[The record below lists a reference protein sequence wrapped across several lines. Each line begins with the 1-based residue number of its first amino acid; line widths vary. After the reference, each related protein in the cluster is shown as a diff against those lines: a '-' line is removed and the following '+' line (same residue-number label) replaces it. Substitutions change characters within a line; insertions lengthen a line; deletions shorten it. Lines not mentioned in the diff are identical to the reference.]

1 MPIGIFTLPCGRCY
15 ETSPEQ
21 YVRILTNLQWAPIN
35 HSWSNALGTVHGKP
49 TISSAFM
56 DQRSIKYHE
65 RSEVCNA
72 AVLFG
77 PKLSWWPSWRM
88 QGQPNA
94 CHCSFLDRVCA
105 VVIRHIRFRVSGSET
120 VHVHFLTFRSI
131 TELACQYTHV
141 IVECNFRD
149 TVGIRPSFLCC
160 LPVLHSF

>member
-65 RSEVCNA
+65 IRSLQRHGSVRTKTFLMALLEDA
-72 AVLFG
+72 G
-77 PKLSWWPSWRM
+77 PAKCLSLLLP
-88 QGQPNA
+88 
-94 CHCSFLDRVCA
+94 
-105 VVIRHIRFRVSGSET
+105 
-120 VHVHFLTFRSI
+120 
-131 TELACQYTHV
+131 
-141 IVECNFRD
+141 
-149 TVGIRPSFLCC
+149 RPCLCRCDSSYRFLCIREWNC
-160 LPVLHSF
+160 SRTLFDLPVDHWARVPIHSCNCWVQLSRHRRN